1 MLDWQ
6 GVNTSFY
13 RTARASEARRRA
25 MAVGVLSAAVP
36 AWSTAVQAQ
45 EMLPEVQV
53 VAPAEDPIG
62 GELMLETPSDT
73 GSRLGLS
80 IRETPAS
87 VEIISG
93 EAIRERG
100 DTNAQ
105 SAATRATGIVSAAT
119 PGNGNTALAARGF
132 AGHASVMQL
141 YDGSRLYV
149 GAGTVTFPADTWP
162 IERIEVLRG
171 PASVLYGEGA
181 VGAVINYVPK
191 KPNRTT
197 SEHEVLISAG
207 SWGTYR
213 AGVGSGGPLG
223 ESAAYRLDIS
233 GTTSDGYVDRAD
245 SERYTVAGSLLL
257 DVTDDLTLTLAI
269 DGSKADDPT
278 YFGTPLIGG
287 AIGSRTRRRNY
298 NVRDSVISYEDLWAR
313 LKAEWRPSE
322 DLTVRNELYRFT
334 TDRHWRNLENYTFQP
349 GTGLIR
355 RSGFLE
361 IFHDQT
367 QEGNRLEA
375 SFDSSLLGHR
385 NRLLVGFDVN
395 RIRFQHTN
403 NAPFGGTSDVDPF
416 DFDPGLFV
424 NLAGTAPKFRTRTR
438 QFSVFAENALDVTDR
453 LKLVAG
459 VRNDQI
465 DFDRADLVSGD
476 SLDKSFNPTTW
487 RLGAILD
494 VTPDLSLYAQTSTGV
509 DPLGS
514 LITLTPSQEDFDLA
528 TGRQYEV
535 GAKYAF
541 LDGRGETTLS
551 LYDITKEDLLSRD
564 PDDPTRTVQVGEQSS
579 RGVEL
584 MVGLRPTPRWSVDAN
599 VSVLDAKFDEFVADV
614 GGTAV
619 SRAGNVPRNVPE
631 QVANLWVTHRLASA
645 WDVGAGVRYVGRRF
659 ADDANTVRIPS
670 YTVTDAFV
678 AWNSGRNTT
687 WTVRV
692 RNLFDREYVI
702 APYNSGNQFILGDP
716 RSVELGVS
724 ARF

>member
-1 MLDWQ
+1 M
-6 GVNTSFY
+6 
-13 RTARASEARRRA
+13 A
-25 MAVGVLSAAVP
+25 MGVLSATAP
-36 AWSTAVQAQ
+36 LWSAAVQAQ
-45 EMLPEVQV
+45 EMLPEIQV
-53 VAPAEDPIG
+53 VAPAEDPLG
-62 GELMLETPSDT
+62 GELTLDAPSAT

-80 IRETPAS
+80 IRETPAA

-105 SAATRATGIVSAAT
+105 SAATRATGIVSAAS

-132 AGHASVMQL
+132 AGHGSVMQL

-149 GAGTVTFPADTWP
+149 GAGTVSFPADTWP
-162 IERIEVLRG
+162 LERIEVLRG

-191 KPNRTT
+191 KPSRTT
-197 SEHEVLISAG
+197 TEHEALISAG
-207 SWGTYR
+207 SWGTDR
-213 AGVGSGGPLG
+213 AGLGSGGPLG
-223 ESAAYRLDIS
+223 ESAAYRLDVS
-233 GTTSDGYVDRAD
+233 GTTSDGYVDRSD
-245 SERYTVAGSLLL
+245 SERYTLAGSLLL
-257 DVTDDLTLTLAI
+257 DVRDDLTLTLAV

-278 YFGTPLIGG
+278 YFGTPLIDG
-287 AIGSRTRRRNY
+287 AIDSRTRRRNY
-298 NVRDSVISYEDLWAR
+298 NVRDSVIAYEDLWTR
-313 LKAEWRPSE
+313 LKAEWRPSAE
-322 DLTVRNELYRFT
+322 VSVRNELYRLT
-334 TDRHWRNLENYTFQP
+334 SDRHWRNLESYTYQP
-349 GTGLIR
+349 GSGLIR
-355 RSGFLE
+355 RSGYLE
-361 IFHDQT
+361 ILHDQT

-375 SFDSSLLGHR
+375 ALDTVLFGRR
-385 NRLLVGFDVN
+385 NQLLVGFDVN
-395 RIRFQHTN
+395 RIRFRHTN
-403 NAPFGGTSDVDPF
+403 NSPYGGTSDVDPF
-416 DFDPGLFV
+416 DFDPGVFV

-438 QFSVFAENALDVTDR
+438 QFSVFAENALDLTDR

-465 DFDRADLVSGD
+465 DFDRTDLVSGD
-476 SLDKSFNPTTW
+476 SFDKSFNPTTW
-487 RLGAILD
+487 RLGAVFD

-541 LDGRGETTLS
+541 LDGRGEATLS
-551 LYDITKEDLLSRD
+551 LYEITKEDLLSRD
-564 PDDPTRTVQVGEQSS
+564 PNDPTRTVQVGEQSS

-584 MVGLRPTPRWSVDAN
+584 TVGLRPTPRWSVDAN
-599 VSVLDAKFDEFVADV
+599 ATVLEAQFDEFVAEV
-614 GGTAV
+614 GGNAV

-631 QVANLWVTHRLASA
+631 VVANLWVTHRLSSA

-678 AWNSGRNTT
+678 AWSSGRNTT

-702 APYNSGNQFILGDP
+702 APYNAGNQFILGDP
-716 RSVELGVS
+716 RSLEVGVR
-724 ARF
+724 AHF